1 MRAEKIR
8 VVDRGIVAMNGDDQW
23 HLQPAGQRESGKP
36 GRREVRMDQD
46 GLVLLDAPEEKGRI
60 TEYLEGN
67 LLEPVPDL
75 RCPGIVA
82 QQDGMIGGK
91 RKARRGSLGADI
103 QGRELGKRGSLCAD
117 EGHAWRQEWLRKDDH
132 DRLSLDTAHGP
143 SSRLRV
149 LDVGRDRS
157 THLHA
162 VSSRESSKSPRGR
175 FWQARISVVGLS

>member
-1 MRAEKIR
+1 M
-8 VVDRGIVAMNGDDQW
+8 
-23 HLQPAGQRESGKP
+23 
-36 GRREVRMDQD
+36 
-46 GLVLLDAPEEKGRI
+46 LLDAPEEKGRI

-103 QGRELGKRGSLCAD
+103 QGRELGKRGSLWAD
-117 EGHAWRQEWLRKDDH
+117 KGHAWRQEWLRKDDH

-162 VSSRESSKSPRGR
+162 VSPHASPRKALGDASGR
-175 FWQARISVVGLS
+175 QGSRLWGFRRRSLSGSIQADRAMLRGRAPQARSGGLGR